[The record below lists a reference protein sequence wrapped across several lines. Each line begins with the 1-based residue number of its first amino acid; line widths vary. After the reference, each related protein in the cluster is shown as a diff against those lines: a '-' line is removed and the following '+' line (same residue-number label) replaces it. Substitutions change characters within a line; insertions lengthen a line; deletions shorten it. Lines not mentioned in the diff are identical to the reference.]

1 MISSLPVS
9 SGRTSK
15 IISIFFLSLVLIT
28 FLVLVFL
35 FHRRKQ
41 QRKAQESS
49 PLDIVPLVRP
59 GTSEKNTDV
68 HVSDLLTFLTKMLK
82 LEHEGE
88 DDDSD
93 DEKSVGLV
101 KEYRSL
107 SSHSLYPCT
116 VAKDPNNITKN
127 RFLNVLP
134 YNHSRVVL
142 KSRKHKD
149 DGFINASYIDGYK
162 KSNYYIATQGP
173 LLHTIVDFWEMIW
186 QENSTVIVMLTNLI
200 EQDKPKCEQYWPED
214 LQSQEY
220 GEFTVTST
228 KRESQTSKS
237 FIVRNLQLIK
247 VSGRTADFTAQPPS

>member
-1 MISSLPVS
+1 MKKVS

-15 IISIFFLSLVLIT
+15 IVATFFLSLVLIS
-28 FLVLVFL
+28 FLVLAFL
-35 FHRRKQ
+35 FCRRKQ
-41 QRKAQESS
+41 QRKTQESS
-49 PLDIVPLVRP
+49 PLVIAPLVSPR
-59 GTSEKNTDV
+59 TSEKNTEV
-68 HVSDLLTFLTKMLK
+68 QVSDLLTFLTKMLK

-88 DDDSD
+88 DDESD

-107 SSHSLYPCT
+107 SSHSMYPCT

-127 RFLNVLP
+127 RFLNILP
-134 YNHSRVVL
+134 YDHSRVVL

-162 KSNYYIATQGP
+162 TSKYYIATQGP
-173 LLHTIVDFWEMIW
+173 LLHTIGDFWEMIW

-200 EQDKPKCEQYWPED
+200 EQGKPKCERYWPEEF
-214 LQSQEY
+214 QSQDY

-228 KRESQTSKS
+228 ERESQTSKS
-237 FIVRNLQLIK
+237 FIIRNLQLIK
-247 VSGRTADFTAQPPS
+247 